1 MFIQTILQTILK
13 RKRNKT
19 TSISGSTPPEPSPLV
34 KKVLAE
40 MKKHSLTGNKT
51 SETKS
56 DSQPKE
62 TK

>member
-19 TSISGSTPPEPSPLV
+19 TSISGSTPSEASPLV
-34 KKVLAE
+34 KKVLSA
-40 MKKHSLTGNKT
+40 MKKHSLTRNKT
-51 SETKS
+51 STTKS